1 MKYAIFVMRRI
12 FYVGLALIALVSAI
26 VVGVNADT
34 VLTWQYREEG
44 EALSGGM
51 ATVFDTTPNAFGHPA
66 PGLPREEELFF
77 FVGNSFFNQNWVSSP
92 SSTTARD
99 GLGPL
104 FNSRSCAGCHFKD
117 GRGRAPATDDERGR
131 APATDDER
139 GTGLLLRVTL
149 PDGSVPPHM
158 GIQLQD
164 QAIQGLTPEGR
175 IQIRYDTLTGQY
187 ADGTAYTLRVPTYTI
202 ADPANALP
210 NDIRLSPRVGN
221 QVMGLGLL
229 EAVPETTLLA
239 LADPE
244 DVNGDGISGRPNY
257 VLDVQSGELALGRFG
272 WKANQPN
279 LLQQTAAAFNG
290 DIGITTS
297 LFPVQNC
304 TSVQSECLNAP
315 NGGSPEIDDEDLGKV
330 LLYVST
336 LSVPARRDWNNPE
349 VLRGKGLFTEAN
361 CAACHIPILQT
372 GEHPSVPALANQTI
386 RPYTDLLLHDMGEA
400 LGDDAPDGEATGT
413 EWRTPPLW
421 GVGLFETVNK
431 HTTYLHDG
439 RARNLEE
446 AILWHGGEAEAAKQ
460 AFIQMSGDER
470 QALIAFLKS
479 L

>member
-1 MKYAIFVMRRI
+1 MRRLLYAI
-12 FYVGLALIALVSAI
+12 LALIALVSAI
-26 VVGVNADT
+26 VVGINLET
-34 VLTWQYREEG
+34 LLTWHYREAG
-44 EALSGGM
+44 EELSGGL

-66 PGLPREEELFF
+66 PGLPREEELLF

-92 SSTTARD
+92 ASTTARD

-117 GRGRAPATDDERGR
+117 GRGRPPTTDE
-131 APATDDER
+131 ER
-139 GTGLLLRVTL
+139 GTGLLLRITF
-149 PDGSVPPHM
+149 PDGTVNPHL
-158 GIQLQD
+158 GGQLQD
-164 QAIQGLTPEGR
+164 QAIQDLAVEGR
-175 IQIRYDTLTGQY
+175 IHLQYDTVTGQY
-187 ADGTAYTLRVPTYTI
+187 ADGTSYTLRVPTYTI
-202 ADPANALP
+202 LDTEREVPD
-210 NDIRLSPRVGN
+210 DIQLSPRVGN
-221 QVMGLGLL
+221 QVVGLGLL
-229 EAVPETTLLA
+229 ESVPDSTLLA

-244 DVNGDGISGRPNY
+244 DTNGDGISGRPNY
-257 VLDVQSGELALGRFG
+257 VLDVQTGELTLGRFG

-304 TSVQSECLNAP
+304 ASAQQECLNAAD
-315 NGGSPEIDDEDLGKV
+315 GGSPEIEDEDLDKV

-349 VLRGKGLFTEAN
+349 VLKGKGLFQEAN
-361 CAACHIPILQT
+361 CIGCHVPMLQT
-372 GEHPSVPALANQTI
+372 GDHPSVPALANQTI
-386 RPYTDLLLHDMGEA
+386 RPYTDLLLHDMGAA
-400 LGDDAPDGEATGT
+400 LGDGASDGEATGT

-446 AILWHGGEAEAAKQ
+446 AILWHGGEAESAKQ
-460 AFIQMSGDER
+460 AFLQMNSEER